1 MLVKNRMTRDP
12 VAVSPDH
19 TLAFALKLAREQRVR
34 HLPVVA
40 GGELVGIVSDR
51 DMRLATP
58 SPYTADD
65 VDRLE
70 FLERTPVAEVM
81 TREVVSVG
89 AADTVEDAARA
100 LVRHRIGALPVVDA
114 HNRLLGILTETGAL
128 VRHLIGALPVV
139 DAQNRLLGILTET
152 DILHAFVQMLGGSGP
167 STRLEVELADR
178 PGELARAV
186 HVLGEELHLNIG
198 SLVVPPGPG
207 RAARTAII
215 HVATIDPREAIS
227 ALEAAGFRVG
237 WPSLEA
243 DLRRPVEV

>member
-19 TLAFALKLAREQRVR
+19 TLAAALRLAREHRVR

-51 DMRLATP
+51 DVRLATP
-58 SPYTADD
+58 SPYAEGEP
-65 VDRLE
+65 DRAE
-70 FLERTPVAEVM
+70 FLERTPVAQVM
-81 TREVVSVG
+81 TREVISIG

-114 HNRLLGILTETGAL
+114 G
-128 VRHLIGALPVV
+128 
-139 DAQNRLLGILTET
+139 NRLLGILTET
-152 DILHAFVQMLGGSGP
+152 DILHAFVQMLGASGA
-167 STRLEVELADR
+167 STRLEVELPDR

-186 HVLGEELHLNIG
+186 HLVGGELKLNIT
-198 SLVVPPGPG
+198 SLLVPPGRDGAP
-207 RAARTAII
+207 RAAIL
-215 HVATIDPREAIS
+215 HVATIDPREAIA
-227 ALEAAGFRVG
+227 ALEGAGFRVG